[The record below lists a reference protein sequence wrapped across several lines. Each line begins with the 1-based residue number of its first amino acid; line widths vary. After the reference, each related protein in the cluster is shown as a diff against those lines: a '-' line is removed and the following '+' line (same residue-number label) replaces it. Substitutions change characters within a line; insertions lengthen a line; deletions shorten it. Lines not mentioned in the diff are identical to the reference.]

1 MNGQITTTMLQD
13 MVLPAGLISV
23 VFALLLARNVLG
35 QDRGT
40 RAMQDV
46 AGTIFEGAVAFI
58 RRQYTTIAVMAIA
71 GSIGIGALISA
82 FETQAVAETS
92 VYGIDLGIRTGLGGV
107 AWLCRSR
114 LIATTNC
121 GEQES
126 AHRCSVQDPASI
138 QLHDRLPQGPDNSG
152 TRFFGYCIAGDMTV
166 RLPHPHGPSQGWPDA
181 FIANPIGEYTNE
193 CGARINPAGPQWPAG
208 SGPSE
213 VLWTVWNSDA

>member
-1 MNGQITTTMLQD
+1 MLHRRCRPTDLPKLGIVGLPGQKPRTACWGRHQRRSWSDGHVGTARQENRSGPEHCRRGESERRMLVHD
-13 MVLPAGLISV
+13 GDLL
-23 VFALLLARNVLG
+23 FALFAC
-35 QDRGT
+35 
-40 RAMQDV
+40 
-46 AGTIFEGAVAFI
+46 
-58 RRQYTTIAVMAIA
+58 
-71 GSIGIGALISA
+71 
-82 FETQAVAETS
+82 
-92 VYGIDLGIRTGLGGV
+92 V

-138 QLHDRLPQGPDNSG
+138 QRHDGLPQGPDNSG

-181 FIANPIGEYTNE
+181 FIANPIEDYTNGS
-193 CGARINPAGPQWPAG
+193 GARINPAGPQWSAG